1 MARMPTNER
10 GVPVDSTRLDSLE
23 DRLRYAFQDQE
34 LLAGATIHRSWCA
47 EHPGSAPNERLEF
60 LGDAV
65 LGLIVTDH
73 VYRTYPNLSEGELAK
88 IRASVVNAVVLAE
101 IAVEVDLGQSLL
113 LGRGEEQTGGREKAS
128 ILADAMEAVFGA
140 MYLDG
145 GIVPVAEL
153 VLRLLGARIDGAAS
167 GPGRHDFKTRLQE
180 LAARMLADPPRYDVR
195 GEGPDHAKRFSASVS
210 LGGIVRGQGEG
221 RSKKE
226 AEQEAARQA
235 WQDLTM
241 ALDAEDVAE

>member
-1 MARMPTNER
+1 MARTPTNER
-10 GVPVDSTRLDSLE
+10 GVPLDTTRLDSLE
-23 DRLRYAFQDQE
+23 ERLRYTFGDQD
-34 LLAGATIHRSWCA
+34 LLAGATVHRSWCA
-47 EHPGSAPNERLEF
+47 EHPGSASNERLEF

-73 VYRTYPNLSEGELAK
+73 VYRRYPSLSEGELAK

-101 IAVEVDLGQSLL
+101 IAAEVDLGQALL
-113 LGRGEEQTGGREKAS
+113 LGRGEEQTGGRAKAS

-145 GIVPVAEL
+145 GIEPVTEL
-153 VLRLLGARIDGAAS
+153 VLRLLGLRIDGAAS

-180 LAARMLADPPRYDVR
+180 LAARLLADPPRYDVH

-210 LGGIVRGQGEG
+210 LGGVVRGQGEG

-241 ALDAEDVAE
+241 ALDAEEETE